1 MIPKKNMKQTLKKE
15 GEQKMAISL
24 KEYRGEL
31 VLQCET
37 PTCMNRGEYLF
48 GEEREPMSRKII
60 LCKNCVRAIQK
71 GGPKP
76 SKASAKTLPNF

>member
-1 MIPKKNMKQTLKKE
+1 MKQPLKKE